1 MHLETVDDWSEA
13 IDLTI
18 AHTQDRKLLTRW
30 GYYSGIQPK
39 IYLTPK
45 LAETF
50 RALAD
55 SLTENYCGLAVNS
68 RIHRLELLQFE
79 GTGAMDADKMWTDG
93 GYPLRQDSFY
103 RWALVHGQA
112 YLAVN
117 EDGIYANPATTMYAH
132 PDPDDW
138 MKSSWAGK
146 LYVEGDKW
154 KVTIWDES
162 VVRRYKA
169 KGPGRKNALVTG
181 QAPGADDFILEEEE
195 PHGFDRVPVI
205 GVNPYGYLGSPL
217 MDQISPIQDRINK
230 ITANKLVAAE
240 FGAFKQRI
248 FFTRQQLTPEA
259 IRQQPDTAIVLDPG
273 DSDAKASVQEMGAT
287 DLRNYDDSK
296 NNEVDSLFTIAS
308 LPRHLRVNVA
318 TGSNA
323 SGIAIKADEGPFTEA
338 IFDHQREFGQAF
350 TQAFEMLG
358 IEAFAEWKSPVV
370 NDDLENAEILA
381 TLVAA
386 GVPWQAAAQ
395 KYLHWTNDE
404 VAEAT
409 LLKGTEQVGAASQ
422 MAQQTAAFLSNPTLT
437 EPNVG

>member
-1 MHLETVDDWSEA
+1 MHLENADDWSEA

-18 AHTQDRKLLTRW
+18 AHTQNKALLTRW
-30 GYYSGIQPK
+30 GYYSGVQPK

-68 RIHRLELLQFE
+68 RIHRLELLQFD
-79 GTGAMDADKMWTDG
+79 GPGAMDAQKIWSDG

-103 RWALVHGQA
+103 RWALVHGHA
-112 YLAVN
+112 YLVVN

-154 KVTIWDES
+154 KVTIWDET

-169 KGPGRKNALVTG
+169 KGPGRKNALLTG
-181 QAPGADDFILEEEE
+181 QAPGADDFLLEDEEN
-195 PHGFDRVPVI
+195 HGFDRVPVI
-205 GVNPYGYLGSPL
+205 AVNPYGYLGSPL

-240 FGAFKQRI
+240 FGAFKQRV

-273 DSDAKASVQEMGAT
+273 DADAKASVQEMGGT
-287 DLRNYDDSK
+287 DLKNYDDSK

-308 LPRHLRVNVA
+308 LPRHLRVNSSFGA
-318 TGSNA
+318 GA
-323 SGIAIKADEGPFTEA
+323 SGIAIAADEGPFTEA

-350 TQAFEMLG
+350 VQAFGMMGLEV
-358 IEAFAEWKSPVV
+358 EPEWKSPGG
-370 NDDLENAEILA
+370 ER
-381 TLVAA
+381 
-386 GVPWQAAAQ
+386 
-395 KYLHWTNDE
+395 
-404 VAEAT
+404 
-409 LLKGTEQVGAASQ
+409 
-422 MAQQTAAFLSNPTLT
+422 
-437 EPNVG
+437 